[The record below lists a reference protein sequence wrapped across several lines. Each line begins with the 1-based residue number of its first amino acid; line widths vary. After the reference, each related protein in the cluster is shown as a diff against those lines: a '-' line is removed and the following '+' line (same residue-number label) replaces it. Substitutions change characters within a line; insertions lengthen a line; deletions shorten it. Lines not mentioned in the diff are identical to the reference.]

1 MYINTTPLL
10 HKHPL
15 ARLQSSDNNESAM
28 KCPVRCHRNNVDR
41 HGKKGRQNIA
51 ASSDD
56 GDDCAGESDN
66 GINNFDMVSD

>member
-1 MYINTTPLL
+1 
-10 HKHPL
+10 
-15 ARLQSSDNNESAM
+15 M
-28 KCPVRCHRNNVDR
+28 KCPVRRHRNNVDR